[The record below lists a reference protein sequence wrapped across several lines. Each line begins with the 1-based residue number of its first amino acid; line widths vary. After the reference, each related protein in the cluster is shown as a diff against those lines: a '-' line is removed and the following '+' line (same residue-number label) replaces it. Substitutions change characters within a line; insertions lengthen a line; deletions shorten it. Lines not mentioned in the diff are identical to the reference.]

1 MAASDVLLPSANNRD
16 AVQKE
21 INARR
26 RNVLKAILF
35 KALDSNL
42 TVRGVSISLSV
53 VWLMMVVMHNVFCK

>member
-1 MAASDVLLPSANNRD
+1 LLAASDVLLPSANNRD

-42 TVRGVSISLSV
+42 TVRGISISVCGLADDGR
-53 VWLMMVVMHNVFCK
+53 HA